1 MAAVGL
7 DTACVAQDDFA
18 SMRRFGAV
26 GFRAAAG
33 PLGLLAN
40 SAEANV
46 TL

>member
-18 SMRRFGAV
+18 SMRRFGIV
-26 GFRAAAG
+26 GFRAATG